1 MLSALPTGSSP
12 APVTMSDRPAPA
24 SPKTNRV
31 YSTIFWASYVANV
44 TAVTA
49 NGLTYRFAELV
60 GFLGGNEQKVG
71 LIVGVAV
78 AIALGARLFLGQ
90 AIDRYG
96 VRRLWLISAVLFSI
110 GGLLLAVTHDLSWL
124 LYAARSLFAVG
135 LAGMLTCST
144 VHIQTLVPAERRT
157 EIIASLGSSG
167 FVGMI
172 LGAILGDLIFATLDG
187 FTRYAVLFGS
197 AGLLGA
203 LYVGF
208 VHWITRSD
216 RHRRPRVTP
225 ALHHLLIRYW
235 PGNVLLVAF
244 IMGMMVAV
252 TTVFLTRFAT
262 YHGMDGIGT
271 FFMGYAVS
279 AFFFRVTSRGW
290 SRTVGRHRMIL
301 MGLAGHTAAM
311 LLLPIATTPL
321 LFAVPAV
328 FGGFGHAL
336 LFPAVVSLGSE
347 AFPRKFRGTG
357 TTVVMGFFDVGTVVS
372 APILGTIID
381 YFDGTGFTAMFLF
394 SAFTSTLV
402 AVIYQFTT
410 AKTVDTD
417 LAPAPPSRAVKIRP
431 HAVGMATIFARHS
444 PIEPAPP
451 GKLMVEEAGVA
462 SAAQPVSRDIP
473 RESSFGEPP
482 SEMVV
487 VRAEENSRPREGGV
501 RISPVTRCR

>member
-1 MLSALPTGSSP
+1 MLSALQTGPRPT
-12 APVTMSDRPAPA
+12 PVAMSDRLAPA

-31 YSTIFWASYVANV
+31 YSGIFWASYVANV

-71 LIVGVAV
+71 LIVGVAT
-78 AIALGARLFLGQ
+78 AMALFARLFLGQ

-96 VRRLWLISAVLFSI
+96 VRRLWLITAVLFSL
-110 GGLLLAVTHDLSWL
+110 GGLLLAAAQDLSWL
-124 LYAARSLFAVG
+124 LYFARSLFAIG

-157 EIIASLGSSG
+157 EIIASIGSSG

-172 LGAILGDLIFATLDG
+172 LGAILGDMIFATLDG
-187 FTRYAVLFGS
+187 FTRYAVLFGG
-197 AGLLGA
+197 AGSLGA

-208 VHWITRSD
+208 VHWITRND
-216 RHRRPRVTP
+216 RHSKPRVTP
-225 ALHHLLIRYW
+225 ALHHMLIRYW

-244 IMGMMVAV
+244 VMGMMVAV

-271 FFMGYAVS
+271 FFMGYAIS

-290 SRTVGRHRMIL
+290 SRSVGRHRMIL

-311 LLLPIATTPL
+311 LLLPVATTPL
-321 LFAVPAV
+321 LFAVPAL

-381 YFDGTGFTAMFLF
+381 HFDGTGFTPMFLF
-394 SAFTSTLV
+394 SALMSTVV
-402 AVIYQFTT
+402 AAIYLLTT
-410 AKTVDTD
+410 AKTFDND
-417 LAPAPPSRAVKIRP
+417 LAPASQPKSTPTAHVPVR
-431 HAVGMATIFARHS
+431 MATFFARHS

-451 GKLMVEEAGVA
+451 GKPAPADTGIVA
-462 SAAQPVSRDIP
+462 EV
-473 RESSFGEPP
+473 PP
-482 SEMVV
+482 EVV
-487 VRAEENSRPREGGV
+487 VLRAEENGWPREGGV